1 MKGWYCVTVHS
12 TCVFDGVVRP
22 FIALCFKE
30 RTKPRNCDVV
40 TKRAKKQSKRRKDK
54 DKRGRPHCEAER
66 KEKMKDETK
75 EPEWPRKAGSQHALG
90 WTHKSHEYEVYMK
103 SACVHPAVKK
113 SSRHLGPKGP

>member
-1 MKGWYCVTVHS
+1 MSPKGQRSKAEEEKIKKREADPTA
-12 TCVFDGVVRP
+12 RP
-22 FIALCFKE
+22 
-30 RTKPRNCDVV
+30 
-40 TKRAKKQSKRRKDK
+40 
-54 DKRGRPHCEAER
+54 